1 MNRIINLDAENKLR
15 LAESIEITIKKIKSF
30 QKLSE
35 LLGEKMINIL
45 ENIKACYCG
54 KVCRQFRPS
63 KKDLKKLIEI
73 LLEIKKLE
81 CTTVE
86 DYNNLDNV
94 SALIKNILN
103 D

>member
-1 MNRIINLDAENKLR
+1 MNKVINLDAEDKLR
-15 LAESIEITIKKIKSF
+15 LAGSIEITIKKIKSF

-35 LLGEKMINIL
+35 LVRERMINIL

-54 KVCRQFRPS
+54 KVCRQFKPS
-63 KKDLKKLIEI
+63 KKDFKKLIEI

-94 SALIKNILN
+94 SALIKTILK